1 MDDSIQQWT
10 RLESR
15 CRGGTVKPLLLLP
28 GPMVFTNNH
37 THTETHTLS
46 LSLSLYSF
54 FLSLSIYISILLYKG
69 GHKHPQKQQ
78 LPVLL
83 HGNARPVQASNSRF
97 LLSLV
102 LR

>member
-37 THTETHTLS
+37 THTETHTHTHTHG
-46 LSLSLYSF
+46 
-54 FLSLSIYISILLYKG
+54 YK
-69 GHKHPQKQQ
+69 HTHT
-78 LPVLL
+78 
-83 HGNARPVQASNSRF
+83 HTHT
-97 LLSLV
+97 
-102 LR
+102 